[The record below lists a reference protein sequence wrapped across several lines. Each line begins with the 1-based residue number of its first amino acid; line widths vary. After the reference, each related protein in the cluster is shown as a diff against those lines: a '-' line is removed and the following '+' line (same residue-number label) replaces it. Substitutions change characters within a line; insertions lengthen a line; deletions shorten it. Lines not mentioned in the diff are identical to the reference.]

1 MPRSQHDAWRQTC
14 RPLLCT
20 SVHAS
25 EEDGRAP
32 NFSGVALMDVYPDI
46 DFVVDSGFG
55 DPAPSTVVDL
65 TGAQPNVLRVG
76 KGDPSPFE

>member
-1 MPRSQHDAWRQTC
+1 
-14 RPLLCT
+14 
-20 SVHAS
+20 
-25 EEDGRAP
+25 
-32 NFSGVALMDVYPDI
+32 MDVYPDI